1 VNPYKILQVDP
12 DAEQEI
18 IEAAYRRLVAK
29 YHPDRNDSP
38 EAGAL
43 LRDLNAAYE
52 LVREP
57 ERRAR
62 FDREWADRR
71 PAPHASHPP
80 PGDDG
85 EDETPNRVVLNVL
98 VAGAVL
104 TLLVYQ
110 PRLGATLVGLSAITW
125 LAWKYALIT
134 AVVGRV
140 VFAVVVLVV
149 LGLGV
154 HYWLRERRAAAEL
167 HGLDLKTLF
176 AAKLREEASRCAAAA
191 PAERPAAFCACLDD
205 VIRAHFDFSAVN
217 VDNAVDFRTVVAARF
232 QRALPSDE
240 DRAACLAHDPTAAH

>member
-1 VNPYKILQVDP
+1 VNPYKILQVDR

-29 YHPDRNDSP
+29 YHPDRNASP

-52 LVREP
+52 LVRDP

-71 PAPHASHPP
+71 PARASHPP

-98 VAGAVL
+98 VAGAVP

-125 LAWKYALIT
+125 LSWKYALVT
-134 AVVGRV
+134 AFVGRV

-154 HYWLRERRAAAEL
+154 HYWLKERRAAAEL
-167 HGLDLKTLF
+167 GGLDVKTLF
-176 AAKLREEASRCAAAA
+176 AAKLREQASRCAAAA
-191 PAERPAAFCACLDD
+191 PAQRTAVVCGCLDD
-205 VIRAHFDFSAVN
+205 AIRAHFDFSAVN
-217 VDNAVDFRTVVAARF
+217 VETAADFRQVVAARF

-240 DRAACLAHDPTAAH
+240 DRATCLARDPVAEH